1 MSISLFLRLQIYFL
15 RLVSNVIVLG
25 LLGGSGYLIYYVAQ
39 QEPDERD
46 VDFNENLKELA
57 KEIYERY
64 RVSGRFQR
72 REKANRTPLQICYL
86 EIWVRLRKY
95 MH

>member
-1 MSISLFLRLQIYFL
+1 MKWQTAVSISMFHRLQIYFL

-39 QEPDERD
+39 QEPDESD

-64 RVSGRFQR
+64 RVSGKVLTT
-72 REKANRTPLQICYL
+72 RENKSNT
-86 EIWVRLRKY
+86 Y
-95 MH
+95 M

>member
-64 RVSGRFQR
+64 RVSGRLQR
-72 REKANRTPLQICYL
+72 REPLQISYL
-86 EIWVRLRKY
+86 EIWVRLRNY